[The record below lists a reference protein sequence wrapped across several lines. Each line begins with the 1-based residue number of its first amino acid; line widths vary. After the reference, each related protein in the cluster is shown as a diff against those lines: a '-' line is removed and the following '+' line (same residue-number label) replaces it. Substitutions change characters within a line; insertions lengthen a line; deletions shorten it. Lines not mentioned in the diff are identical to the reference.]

1 MGKTL
6 ILIDGHALA
15 FRQYYALE
23 RTQMSTS
30 EGTPTWA
37 VYGFFKAIFDLLK
50 NKELKADAIA
60 VAFDVSHVTFRTEM
74 YEDYKSNREAMPDPM
89 RTQMELI
96 YDGLRAFNI
105 PIYTKEGY
113 EADDVI
119 GTISRE
125 ACELGHKVLILTGDQ
140 DAFQLVDKNGCIKV
154 ILPSKGELVEYNW
167 DKIYEKLGVYPNQ
180 VIDYKGLR
188 GDVSDCIPGVKGI
201 GEKTAQ
207 KLLARY
213 GTLDAVL
220 ADCENISEKSVRE
233 KICAQIEQA
242 KLSQKLAT
250 IIRDL
255 DIDFDFESTKV
266 EVPNVSE
273 VTDFLKKLQFY
284 TFIKNIN
291 SILSTFN
298 KNSEPVE
305 VPVQKAPQSGTMQL
319 GFFTEAVTEEINKN
333 SEIDYNSKLIL
344 DTKFPPHPSPLP
356 SGEGAYPCDFE
367 EFVKEIS
374 KHSCITFK
382 IFADIK
388 NAVFSNIIGF
398 GFAYNDDISAQ
409 DRINFDDKK
418 SKTKTFYI
426 PIDHSNIE
434 NQLKLKDIIHDLRTI
449 FENEKIKKITFD
461 VKNQCN
467 ILRNIGINLK
477 GVVFDVMLASYVKDA
492 NRTHDLDIQALEHLN
507 HAIVPYAEFDKKH
520 PISFSDAPVDNVLSN
535 ASDELA
541 SILELSKFWI
551 HDLEED
557 ELKIVYDIETPLS
570 IVLSDMEYTG
580 VTIDKEYLKELTAS
594 MDEKLSQIEGKIFE
608 LSGCPFNLNSPKQ
621 VGEVLFVKMG
631 LKSKKKRGKATFS
644 TSAEVL
650 EELSEEHEIAK
661 LILDYRKYAK
671 LKSTYTEALPA
682 LVSGKDGRIHCS
694 FNQTV
699 AVTGRLSSSN
709 PNLQNIPARTEEGN
723 KIRNAFVPKDK
734 ENGLILSADYSQIE
748 LRLLAHITQDK
759 NLMEAFNSGVDVHTQ
774 TASKVFDVPV
784 EEVTKDMRRK
794 SKAVNFG
801 IIYGQSKYGLAKA
814 IGISNAEAEEFINK
828 YFATYPRVKAYMD
841 GTILEVQKKGYVET
855 IFGRK
860 RYLETELSSSNA
872 MIREFGKRAAINQP
886 MQGTAADLMKIAMID
901 FHNKLKEN
909 KLKSKMIIQVHDE
922 IVAEVYKPELE
933 KVKSLVKEAM
943 ELNQPLSVPLVVD
956 INIGETWKEN

>member
-15 FRQYYALE
+15 FRQYFALE

-30 EGTPTWA
+30 DGTPTWA

-74 YEDYKSNREAMPDPM
+74 YDDYKSNREAMPDPM
-89 RTQMELI
+89 RTQMGLI
-96 YDGLRAFNI
+96 YEGLKAFNI

-119 GTISRE
+119 GTISKE
-125 ACELGHKVLILTGDQ
+125 ACALGHKVLILTGDQ
-140 DAFQLVDKNGCIKV
+140 DAFQLVDKDGCVKV
-154 ILPSKGELVEYNW
+154 ILPTKGELVEYNW

-220 ADCENISEKSVRE
+220 EDCENIPEKSVRE
-233 KICAQIEQA
+233 KICAQKDQA

-255 DIDFDFESTKV
+255 DVNFDFESTKV

-273 VTDFLKKLQFY
+273 VTEFLKKMQFY

-298 KNSEPVE
+298 KNSEPLE
-305 VPVQKAPQSGTMQL
+305 VTVQKAPQSGTMQL

-333 SEIDYNSKLIL
+333 SEIDFSSELIV
-344 DTKFPPHPSPLP
+344 DSSFF
-356 SGEGAYPCDFE
+356 D
-367 EFVKEIS
+367 EFVDEIS
-374 KHSCITFK
+374 KQSCIVFK

-388 NAVFSNIIGF
+388 NAVSSEIIGI

-409 DRINFDDKK
+409 ERISFDNKK

-426 PIDHSNIE
+426 PINHSNIE
-434 NQLKLKDIIHDLRTI
+434 NQLKLKDIVHELRTI

-467 ILRNIGINLK
+467 ILRNIGINLN
-477 GVVFDVMLASYVKDA
+477 GAIFDVMLASYVKDA

-520 PISFSDAPVDNVLSN
+520 PISFSDAPIDNVLSN

-551 HDLEED
+551 NDLSED

-570 IVLSDMEYTG
+570 LVLADMEYTG
-580 VTIDKEYLKELTAS
+580 VAIDKDYLRELTAS
-594 MDEKLSQIEGKIFE
+594 MDENLAQIEGKIFE
-608 LSGCPFNLNSPKQ
+608 ISGCPFNINSPKQ

-631 LKSKKKRGKATFS
+631 LKSKKKRGKSAFS

-650 EELSEEHEIAK
+650 EELSQEYEIAR

-671 LKSTYTEALPA
+671 LKSTYTEALPE
-682 LVSGKDGRIHCS
+682 LVLGKDNRIHCS

-723 KIRNAFVPKDK
+723 KIRNAFVPQNKL
-734 ENGLILSADYSQIE
+734 NGLILSADYSQIE

-759 NLMEAFNSGVDVHTQ
+759 NLMEAFNSGMDVHTL

-784 EEVTKDMRRK
+784 EEVTKDMRYK

-814 IGISNAEAEEFINK
+814 LGISNAEAEEFINK

-841 GTILEVQKKGYVET
+841 GTIMEVQKKGYVET

-872 MIREFGKRAAINQP
+872 MIREFAKRAAINQP

-909 KLKSKMIIQVHDE
+909 NLKSKMIIQVHDE
-922 IVAEVYKPELE
+922 IVVEVYKPELE
-933 KVKSLVKEAM
+933 KIENLVKEAM

-956 INIGETWKEN
+956 INIGETWKEQ